1 MEGEFAVVVMAH
13 LKALATQNKEQE
25 RLFWKKTLIRELYKR
40 QYNKQEIFNIFR
52 FLDWVMK
59 LPEALETQI
68 QLAID
73 EYEEEHKM
81 RYVTSIERMAMEEG
95 ERKGH
100 KEGEQEGR
108 NTALRETV
116 IELLQHRFQLA
127 ETESKPLSILL
138 QSIIET
144 VTLKKIINLTLDV
157 ESFDDFMAKLQAM
170 LSLKSSTDSD
180 VSRQDAQ
187 SAN

>member
-1 MEGEFAVVVMAH
+1 
-13 LKALATQNKEQE
+13 
-25 RLFWKKTLIRELYKR
+25 
-40 QYNKQEIFNIFR
+40 
-52 FLDWVMK
+52 
-59 LPEALETQI
+59 
-68 QLAID
+68 
-73 EYEEEHKM
+73 M

-95 ERKGH
+95 ERKGHEEGH

-144 VTLKKIINLTLDV
+144 VMLKKIINLTLDV
-157 ESFDDFMAKLQAM
+157 ESFDDFMAKLQTI
-170 LSLKSSTDSD
+170 LHPPSSADSD

>member
-1 MEGEFAVVVMAH
+1 
-13 LKALATQNKEQE
+13 
-25 RLFWKKTLIRELYKR
+25 
-40 QYNKQEIFNIFR
+40 
-52 FLDWVMK
+52 
-59 LPEALETQI
+59 
-68 QLAID
+68 
-73 EYEEEHKM
+73 M
-81 RYVTSIERMAMEEG
+81 RYLTSIERLAMEEG
-95 ERKGH
+95 ERKGHEEGH

-157 ESFDDFMAKLQAM
+157 ESFDDFMAKLHTILNQQA
-170 LSLKSSTDSD
+170 SADSD